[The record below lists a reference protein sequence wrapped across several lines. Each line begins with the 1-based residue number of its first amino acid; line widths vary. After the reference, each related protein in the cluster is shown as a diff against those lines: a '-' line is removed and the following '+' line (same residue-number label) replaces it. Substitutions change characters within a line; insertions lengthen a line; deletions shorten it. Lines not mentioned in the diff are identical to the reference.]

1 MVMKTIKLNWCII
14 FCVAATAWAV
24 DSVPAAAVFYIAP
37 TGSDAWSGMLAE
49 PNSGKSDGP
58 MATLEGARKAV
69 RARIAAGLKEPVTVQ
84 IRGGEYAL
92 SKTVVFGPED
102 SGTSA
107 CPITY
112 EAYPNEKPVFTG
124 GKKLTDWKPCTQDP
138 QGLSAAAKGKLWVCD
153 IPADLKGKWQIKT
166 LYDGLDMMPRSSSG
180 HLELADWE
188 VENPLKGLTHVAKTF
203 NLDDKAENPKLV
215 NVSREIRFQ
224 GNDLRDWAVPGD
236 IEIFSDGPT
245 QHWLVNML
253 PLASVDVKNNSALL
267 AIDPT
272 YDFLSKNSY
281 SVENAIEYLDQP
293 GEWVF
298 NSAEGR
304 VYLWPS
310 RPIKEYDVHA
320 PYLQEFIRVE
330 GVEDAAWVRFL
341 NFSGLTFR
349 YGLRD
354 TWQEGDK
361 GLQHDWEMFDKGNA
375 ILRFRHAED
384 CAVRACDFNSSSGAG
399 VRLDLHCKRIT
410 VADSR
415 FAYLG
420 GAGIVLSGYG
430 TGTKDENRDN
440 TVVNNLIHHVGEIY
454 WHSPAI
460 FIAQSGHNLISHNTI
475 HDLGYNGV
483 VISGCRQSPIIYH
496 KALRMRR
503 EWVSNLRLDE
513 CMPVIERAINEKMS
527 REQKD
532 ALFETLRHSR
542 ENRIEHNEIYRTMLR
557 LGDGNGIYL
566 SAMGA
571 NNQLVR
577 NYLHDIDA
585 TMIRT
590 DNEAT
595 FTLVAENVY
604 ARGRGMQTFKGPG
617 EFRDNI
623 GIEVKKIGPNR
634 PKMTSTR
641 NLFVVEKAKAEENKT
656 FGKWENCLLYSTA
669 PLKGVSPGQELA
681 TDKQRGD
688 SEVGLLV
695 ADPMLDPDAMEQKI
709 FRFLPGS
716 PCEKLGI
723 KPLDMSQV
731 GSTVK
736 DPSSEIRRV
745 ADVNEGKASKKSGPA
760 KDD

>member
-1 MVMKTIKLNWCII
+1 MILCIATGTRAMGSPP
-14 FCVAATAWAV
+14 VAEDMLYV
-24 DSVPAAAVFYIAP
+24 AP
-37 TGSDAWSGMLAE
+37 GGNDAWSGTLAA
-49 PNSGKSDGP
+49 PNAGKNDGP
-58 MATLEGARKAV
+58 LATLDGARIKV
-69 RARIAAGLKEPVTVQ
+69 REAIGRGLSHPVTVM
-84 IRGGEYAL
+84 IRGGEYPL
-92 SKTVVFGPED
+92 NKTVVFTPED
-102 SGTSA
+102 SGSEQY
-107 CPITY
+107 PISY
-112 EAYPNEKPVFTG
+112 RAYPDEQPVFTG
-124 GKKLTDWKPCTQDP
+124 GKKLTGWKKAAQYPAGT
-138 QGLSAAAKGKLWVCD
+138 SVAAKGKLWYCD
-153 IPADLKGKWQIKT
+153 IPADLKGKWHIKT

-180 HLELADWE
+180 HLELADYE
-188 VENPLKGLTHVAKTF
+188 VEHPLRGLTKVAQNF
-203 NLDDKAENPKLV
+203 DLDAKAENPKLV
-215 NVSREIRFQ
+215 HVSREIHFQ

-236 IEIFSDGPT
+236 IEIFCDGPT

-253 PLASVDVKNNSALL
+253 PLASVDVKNKTALL

-272 YDFLSKNSY
+272 YDFLPKNSY

-298 NSAEGR
+298 SSAEGR
-304 VYLWPS
+304 IYLWPS

-330 GVEDAAWVRFL
+330 GVEDKALVRFL
-341 NFSGLTFR
+341 NFNGLTFR

-399 VRLDLHCKRIT
+399 VRLDLHGKRIT

-430 TGTKDENRDN
+430 PGTKDENRDN
-440 TVVNNLIHHVGEIY
+440 IVTNNLIHHVGEIY
-454 WHSPAI
+454 WHSPGI
-460 FIAQSGHNLISHNTI
+460 FITQSGHNLISHNTI
-475 HDLGYNGV
+475 HDLGYNGI
-483 VISGCRQSPIIYH
+483 VISGCRQSPMVYH
-496 KALRMRR
+496 KNLRMRR

-513 CMPVIERAINEKMS
+513 CMPVIERYINEKMNA
-527 REQKD
+527 EQRL
-532 ALFETLRHSR
+532 ALFETLLHSR
-542 ENRIEHNEIYRTMLR
+542 ENRIEHNEINRTMLR

-595 FTLVAENVY
+595 FTVMAENVFV
-604 ARGRGMQTFKGPG
+604 RGSMQTFKGPG

-623 GIEVKKIGPNR
+623 GIEMKSIGPPR

-641 NLFVVEKAKAEENKT
+641 NVFVMDKAKVGLNKT
-656 FGKWENCLLYSTA
+656 FGKWESCVLYATSS
-669 PLKGVSPGQELA
+669 LKDLSPVQELA
-681 TDKQRGD
+681 TDEQREKGKA
-688 SEVGLLV
+688 GLIY
-695 ADPMLDPDAMEQKI
+695 ADPLLDPKAMEKKI

-723 KPLDMSQV
+723 KPLDMSRV

-745 ADVNEGKASKKSGPA
+745 ADVNEGKATKKAG
-760 KDD
+760 KTNDD